1 MELDFHKRDMEP
13 TFIERLTRITEQNL
27 TNEHFSVDDLA
38 NAMDMT
44 YTTLYRQ
51 LKSSTNKTISQ
62 FVREI
67 RLKKANEIL
76 LQEDVTASEVAYRV
90 GFGSPT
96 YFNKCFHEYFGCTPG
111 EFRKRELRNKRKR
124 VRRFF
129 ATKKSLKNIAILL
142 ALLII
147 TLLSFLFFT
156 NHRNIENEEN
166 HSTFSKPSFTITLSV
181 KYNFLL
187 TYFSCS
193 LQ

>member
-1 MELDFHKRDMEP
+1 MVLDFHNRDMEP
-13 TFIERLTRITEQNL
+13 TFIERLTRITEENL
-27 TNEHFSVDDLA
+27 TNEHFSVEDLA
-38 NAMDMT
+38 SAMDMT

-51 LKSSTNKTISQ
+51 LKSSTDKTISQ

-96 YFNKCFHEYFGCTPG
+96 YFNKCFHKYFGYAPG
-111 EFRKRELRNKRKR
+111 EFRKRQLRNKRKR

-129 ATKKSLKNIAILL
+129 ATKKSLKNIAIIL
-142 ALLII
+142 ALLLI
-147 TLLSFLFFT
+147 TLISFLFFT

-166 HSTFSKPSFTITLSV
+166 HSTFSKPSFTIVPSV
-181 KYNFLL
+181 KHNFLP
-187 TYFSCS
+187 TYFSYV
-193 LQ
+193 L